1 LGAPVKEHGQ
11 VTRGWLG
18 VQIQPVTAGIAE
30 GLGMKK
36 AQGALVDEVK
46 SDSPA
51 AKAGLESG
59 DVITAVNGSSVKDA
73 RELTCTISA
82 AAPKST
88 VKLDILRNGQ
98 AKSLEVA
105 LGQMPGEHQA
115 KAEITG
121 PTEGEGFHL
130 GVMLAPADR
139 DDPDAQGVTITAVDP
154 DGAAAQQGLEPGDV
168 ILKVN
173 GAEVSSPSQVREA
186 LADAKSQGKHEVM
199 MKVKVEKEH
208 HLCRDPASPRLAP
221 KVSAEAAGSD
231 TACRPLR
238 IRRMSASPCGSHPK
252 MRLCKPKAPLS
263 LHC

>member
-1 LGAPVKEHGQ
+1 
-11 VTRGWLG
+11 
-18 VQIQPVTAGIAE
+18 
-30 GLGMKK
+30 MKK

-59 DVITAVNGSSVKDA
+59 DVITAVNETSVKDA

-121 PTEGEGFHL
+121 PT
-130 GVMLAPADR
+130 
-139 DDPDAQGVTITAVDP
+139 
-154 DGAAAQQGLEPGDV
+154 
-168 ILKVN
+168 
-173 GAEVSSPSQVREA
+173 
-186 LADAKSQGKHEVM
+186 
-199 MKVKVEKEH
+199 
-208 HLCRDPASPRLAP
+208 
-221 KVSAEAAGSD
+221 
-231 TACRPLR
+231 
-238 IRRMSASPCGSHPK
+238 
-252 MRLCKPKAPLS
+252 
-263 LHC
+263 